1 MLNFFFFRKFL
12 QKHRKVLHWFCAIT
26 HFEKGIWRFELFT
39 NIFFSILLLNK
50 KCSKTASFFN
60 STNGGAFRF
69 CLAWLFGLTR
79 IFTALKW
86 LIFILRSHV
95 RGKMCATTQ
104 YRNWVNCYWKNFML
118 MSFDGAIGFQ
128 SQEDWYTTWN
138 DGRENLWIAW
148 TLIIHVWWLLFNR
161 KTKGM
166 KINAR
171 EGRKLMKNHVPWQY
185 SKEDIVHYAPTASL
199 HQVRPIDNA
208 LLQAQLPP

>member
-1 MLNFFFFRKFL
+1 MSLKKCWISSSLENSFRGTEKLETDFAPQLILKRHLKIWTFHKHIFQYPPTL
-12 QKHRKVLHWFCAIT
+12 Q
-26 HFEKGIWRFELFT
+26 
-39 NIFFSILLLNK
+39 K

-79 IFTALKW
+79 IFAALKW

-95 RGKMCATTQ
+95 RGKMCATQ
-104 YRNWVNCYWKNFML
+104 YRNWVNCYWKNFMF

-128 SQEDWYTTWN
+128 NQEDWYTTWN

-171 EGRKLMKNHVPWQY
+171 GEKTHEN
-185 SKEDIVHYAPTASL
+185 SC
-199 HQVRPIDNA
+199 A
-208 LLQAQLPP
+208 LAI